1 MDIPTFVNLLE
12 ENASTLTCS
21 EEKAFNRHTELT
33 ELSAK
38 MKFSYSKQD
47 DETIKEMMRILES
60 ENKEYK
66 EISRREKNARS
77 KLISAN
83 RLIKY
88 LQPFHDSE
96 LFEMKVNLSSPKG
109 LKNFM
114 RKAQNHSAL
123 LNQKVQGELKKAE
136 QELLSEQRKLEDLEK
151 HSLMAKLCSLLKVAG
166 KGEIKHAA
174 HLKAIHRP
182 GLTPEKK

>member
-12 ENASTLTCS
+12 ENASALTCS

-83 RLIKY
+83 RLIRY
-88 LQPFHDSE
+88 FQPFHGSE
-96 LFEMKVNLSSPKG
+96 LF
-109 LKNFM
+109 
-114 RKAQNHSAL
+114 
-123 LNQKVQGELKKAE
+123 
-136 QELLSEQRKLEDLEK
+136 
-151 HSLMAKLCSLLKVAG
+151 
-166 KGEIKHAA
+166 
-174 HLKAIHRP
+174 
-182 GLTPEKK
+182 